1 MSEHVV
7 QTTYTKCVNFLL
19 LDEEGMGSN
28 IKLCSD
34 QERKAK
40 LFRVSHAHE
49 ATGNTQTFLCRES
62 TENL

>member
-1 MSEHVV
+1 MCE
-7 QTTYTKCVNFLL
+7 FLL

-28 IKLCSD
+28 IKLCND

-40 LFRVSHAHE
+40 LFRVSHVQE
-49 ATGNTQTFLCRES
+49 ATGNTQTFWCRES